1 MFKPMVVAAA
11 ALAIGGSSIVYAQ
24 QHLGGPGGYL
34 TAVPASS
41 SGIG

>member
-24 QHLGGPGGYL
+24 QH
-34 TAVPASS
+34 
-41 SGIG
+41 